1 MALVARMAIPSTA
14 PASTSAMRSPPA
26 LATISATVLPLL
38 LVWSSVIVVS
48 VIVPL
53 LSSTGASLTAVIEV
67 DSAAVAAAMAVLP
80 PLVVVLTVTRISLP
94 AVVEKPAT

>member
-1 MALVARMAIPSTA
+1 
-14 PASTSAMRSPPA
+14 MRSPPA

-80 PLVVVLTVTRISLP
+80 TLVVVLTVTRISLP